1 MFDPPTFL
9 EGANLFLPR
18 ESNPDNSE
26 ITKVGKQLSMTYNI
40 NATHSQVLTPSNY
53 EIEAIR
59 TGHPKFSRR
68 PERLDLISHNMLG
81 ITVAVNDKRYVA
93 CDISETGFSFAQ
105 QIPIKKRIS
114 FKQAQVAVEKIAR
127 KNYEQ
132 LKQFSFS
139 FDGAQEKGIIRAKG
153 KVKNHRLFLGF
164 TIDDMEKEVKA
175 HLYRKNIRPK
185 NDPHN
190 YYGKLQLMI
199 KNARRKLLISEAPKK
214 FNIALNTTYINI
226 LEEIGASPEEIEAV
240 YLGYIN
246 KPLFIKYGVSVS
258 DPKEAANLFTFAE
271 KKDAAFLNQAHE
283 LKQKSPK
290 YSYFRQLNKKY
301 SPNAFIIRVWR
312 ECLRAFQIES
322 SLSLPKI
329 KSRKLA
335 IRLKLELD
343 EFKGQ
348 IEHLGD
354 PDFKKGSCLAIS
366 SFLAGGLY
374 LDMVEKDKKY
384 FDRKRVEEDVKKMIE
399 ITFSKCLKELG
410 YKEPKNRILMP
421 SSSNP
426 LL

>member
-9 EGANLFLPR
+9 EGANLFLPS
-18 ESNPDNSE
+18 ELNSAEPDVAKTE
-26 ITKVGKQLSMTYNI
+26 KRLSVTYDR
-40 NATHSQVLTPSNY
+40 NATRARSLTPSDY
-53 EIEAIR
+53 EITSIK

-81 ITVAVNDKRYVA
+81 ITVSVNEKRYVV

-114 FKQAQVAVEKIAR
+114 FRQAKMAVEKIAK

-139 FDGAQEKGIIRAKG
+139 FDGAPNNGTIAVKG

-164 TIDDMEKEVKA
+164 SIDDIENEVKA
-175 HLYRKNIRPK
+175 HLYRRNIKPK

-199 KNARRKLLISEAPKK
+199 KNTRRKQLISEAPKK
-214 FNIALNTTYINI
+214 FSIALNTTYINI
-226 LEEIGASPEEIEAV
+226 LEEIGASAEEIEAV

-246 KPLFIKYGVSVS
+246 KPLFIKYGVSVA
-258 DPKEAANLFTFAE
+258 DPKEAENLFTFAE
-271 KKDAAFLNQAHE
+271 KQDTAFINRAEE
-283 LKQKSPK
+283 LKQQSPK
-290 YSYFRQLNKKY
+290 YRYFKQLNQEY
-301 SPNAFIIRVWR
+301 SPNAFIMRVWK
-312 ECLRAFQIES
+312 ECLKSFKIES
-322 SLSLPKI
+322 SRNLPKI
-329 KSRKLA
+329 KTKKLA

-343 EFKGQ
+343 EFKNQ

-354 PDFKKGSCLAIS
+354 PEFRKGSCLAIS

-374 LDMVEKDKKY
+374 LDLVQKDKKY
-384 FDRKRVEEDVKKMIE
+384 FDRKKVEKDIKKMIE
-399 ITFSKCLKELG
+399 VTFSKCLQEVG
-410 YKEPKNRILMP
+410 YREPKNRVLMHQ
-421 SSSNP
+421 
-426 LL
+426 